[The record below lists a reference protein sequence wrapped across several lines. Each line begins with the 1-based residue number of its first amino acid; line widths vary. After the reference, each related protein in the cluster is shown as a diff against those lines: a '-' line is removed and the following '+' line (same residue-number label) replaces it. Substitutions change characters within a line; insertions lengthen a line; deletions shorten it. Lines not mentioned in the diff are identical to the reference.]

1 MAEGSRQLSATVLS
15 DDIAQGGLL
24 LTYQDPSG
32 QVAIMHGFSDTV
44 NGITWSWRN
53 QTDMFNSML
62 SRKRAGYSITDA
74 CSSSW
79 DTEGSSDL
87 FYLYCFA
94 NKSPGSAS
102 SSDGSLMVQFQVAV
116 DSTTPYNVTID
127 SGSYPP
133 IPTKYYGK
141 LTICSCH
148 RRRS

>member
-1 MAEGSRQLSATVLS
+1 MLDSFPESTVAEGTRQISATVLS

-32 QVAIMHGFSDTV
+32 QVIIMHGFSDAS

-62 SRKRAGYSITDA
+62 SRESTDYQIVDA

-79 DTEGSSDL
+79 DTEGSSNV

-94 NKSPGSAS
+94 KKLSDSAS
-102 SSDGSLMVQFQVAV
+102 SLEANHVARFQVVV

-127 SGSYPP
+127 SGS
-133 IPTKYYGK
+133 
-141 LTICSCH
+141 
-148 RRRS
+148 